1 MGKVYLESHDF
12 IFITKYF
19 RNSLEVERKQQVMG
33 VMEEK
38 SATEWSHQQSIA

>member
-19 RNSLEVERKQQVMG
+19 RNSLEVKRKQQVMG
-33 VMEEK
+33 VIEK